1 MDKSTI
7 VCRCEEITLE
17 DIKSAIL
24 QGAETFDDVK
34 RLTRSGM
41 GICQAKTCRTVI
53 SELIA
58 EIKAKSVAEIPIP
71 RLRMPLR
78 PLPIR
83 VLAANNSGGYVMKS
97 VLDEAEPDE
106 GQEKYSETRL

>member
-1 MDKSTI
+1 MDQSTI
-7 VCRCEEITLE
+7 VCRCEEITVEDLE
-17 DIKSAIL
+17 TAIS

-58 EIKAKSVAEIPIP
+58 EIKAKSIAEIPVP

-78 PLPIR
+78 PLPVR
-83 VLAANNSGGYVMKS
+83 VLAANNSCGFVMKS
-97 VLDEAEPDE
+97 VLDEAEPDK
-106 GQEKYSETRL
+106 GQGV